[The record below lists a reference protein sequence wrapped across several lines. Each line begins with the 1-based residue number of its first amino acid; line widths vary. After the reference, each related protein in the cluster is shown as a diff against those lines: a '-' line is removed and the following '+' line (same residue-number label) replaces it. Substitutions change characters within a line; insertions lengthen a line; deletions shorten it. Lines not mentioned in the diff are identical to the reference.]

1 MLVRPLRSLS
11 SLLLLAVALV
21 AAPAHAKFPGGVGG
35 PVVDPEQPGPFG
47 VGYVTLIEYDASR
60 DRTFAVDVWYPV
72 DPADAVGPAGAYD
85 LLFAALESD
94 VAIADAPPSGDGP
107 FSLIAFSHGNNGI
120 RFQSAFLAEQLASHG
135 FVVAAPDH
143 VGNTA
148 IDLLI
153 PGQTF
158 TVTDRPLDIQ
168 FVITRMLERS
178 ADPMDP
184 FFELADPNRIGVAGH
199 SFGGFTTLAIGSGFL
214 FVPPDPRVLALLPI
228 SPASSGLSDAALSS
242 IFLPTLILGGTEDTT
257 TPVEPQSA
265 RPFELISGRPLY
277 RVDIQGAGH
286 NSFTDICAIGAALIE
301 AGLPPD
307 LLGFLLGNLA
317 EGCSPDL
324 IPIEDAHRISN
335 RYAVS
340 FLKSQVAG
348 DPRYDRFFEIDDEKN
363 HKGVVFFVATGCGG
377 GPGGIVFA
385 GMLLFVARA
394 AGGRRR

>member
-1 MLVRPLRSLS
+1 MSVRSLRLPFS
-11 SLLLLAVALV
+11 SLFLAAVLV
-21 AAPAHAKFPGGVGG
+21 AAPAFANFPGGIG
-35 PVVDPEQPGPFG
+35 PSVRDPEQPGPFG

-60 DRTFAVDVWYPV
+60 DRTFQMDVWYPV
-72 DPADAVGPAGAYD
+72 EPEDAVGAPGAYD
-85 LLFAALESD
+85 LLFAALESER
-94 VAIADAPPSGDGP
+94 AIAAAPPSGQGP

-153 PGQTF
+153 PGQSF
-158 TVTDRPLDIQ
+158 EVSDRPLDIQ

-178 ADPMDP
+178 ADPMDD
-184 FFELADPNRIGVAGH
+184 FFGLVDPGRIGVAGH

-214 FVPPDPRVLALLPI
+214 AVPPDPRVLALLPI
-228 SPASSGLSDAALSS
+228 SPASSGLSDTALAS
-242 IFLPTLILGGTEDTT
+242 IFLPTLILGGTNDIT

-265 RPFELISGRPLY
+265 RPFALIPGRPLY

-286 NSFTDICAIGAALIE
+286 NSFTDICAIGEALID
-301 AGLPPD
+301 AGLPMD

-317 EGCSPDL
+317 EGCGPDL
-324 IPIEDAHRISN
+324 IPIGEAQRISN

-340 FLKSQVAG
+340 FLKSHVAG
-348 DPRYDRFFEIDDEKN
+348 DMRYDRFFEIDGEKN
-363 HKGVVFFVATGCGG
+363 HKGVDFFVATGCGG